1 MEGIVPIVV
10 GIVCGVLGGAPYLA
24 APLVSRRAKTASIMP
39 ALVAACLSILV
50 VALSVLLGWALFRPS
65 LVQFA
70 IALVVTFLAFVVLS
84 VVAIGRKP
92 RP

>member
-1 MEGIVPIVV
+1 MPIGAGIL
-10 GIVCGVLGGAPYLA
+10 CGVLGGVPYLV
-24 APLVSRRAKTASIMP
+24 APVVSRRAKSASIMP

-70 IALVVTFLAFVVLS
+70 IALVVTFLAFVVMS